1 MPKQRYACELCQ
13 RPLRNLGEAKTNHDR
28 ACSGFKRLH
37 LMHVSRVQEDFAAR
51 AKTHHD
57 VSASPPP
64 APPGPAQVIPI
75 DDAPPVKR
83 KSGLPARR
91 TRVPAKFN
99 DAAPPPAPR
108 LRRLRSALTN
118 PGVGPVSLP
127 PSQSQPEIDAAP
139 PAAPS
144 QQWLQTEPN
153 EFGLYKVYPRRPTHD
168 PDAFVQPKDLYRVAQ
183 HDERSSE
190 SIPLPT
196 EPWFYPFP
204 NPSVAHL
211 IKYHVEEE
219 NPQSIA
225 GFDRFIQSILLPNAE
240 AQSDGVSLSELP
252 TPFSTQKFLDKL
264 DKHGVEPLGINDK
277 WSRGAVMLKLPCVGV
292 HQAESNAPVFIVD
305 NIYYR
310 PLLDPIQEVLQ
321 GPLFQQLH
329 TTPFSLRAAPGP
341 QNGTMPETMPN
352 FVTEELPTIVDEHG
366 LPPLPKNH
374 EEVFGEI
381 YTSAAMLEAYHA
393 IPQPPPP
400 QTADDPVESIVLA
413 LMEWSDATHL
423 AQFGTASLWPAYTF
437 FGNHPKDFRGKPTSK
452 AGFHQAYFASL
463 PDSVRDSYRQ
473 QYGCDMPDEVYTH
486 LKRELIHEIWNLLL
500 SDNFMDAY
508 DNGIKIKC
516 WDGIIRLVFPRFFIY
531 GADYPEKV
539 LLATIRS
546 LGGKPCPRCFV
557 EKKKISETGTVNDMK
572 RRKHVRIDN
581 HPRRATI
588 EDARK
593 AMFSNGNSLI
603 GSSLNAILKKD
614 SWNAFSKLDTPKTP
628 FNLFSMFR
636 QIPTFGRAT
645 IRSFSHNVSE
655 LKYAAARDYEDILQ
669 CILPVL
675 EGLFPSHQSLV
686 DQLCFEL
693 ALWHGYAKLC
703 MHTTSSIESFR
714 AATTTLCST
723 IRRFARET
731 ADIKTFELPREER
744 RRTKKKAPSTSPT
757 HVVDGNQERPGKQ
770 RTKKLEKPF
779 NLITYKLHA
788 LPDYPDAIL
797 RFGTTDSTSTQN
809 GELAHRL
816 VKHFYKRTNKRNHVG
831 QIAAHER
838 RRRLMRTMWE
848 NRKRFKSAGSKPVAP
863 AATTVKHILRARSKR
878 QRRLQVALH
887 PEANPRYSA
896 YIPPEQHHYI
906 SNSTRTFWHLADI
919 MGDSTES
926 EDEGDGPPINRME
939 IDPPEQDP
947 VLKDFVRHLK
957 SHLRQRLLNLEDNDI
972 DTQFNDE
979 ELISVV
985 IQGDLIYTHATMRVN
1000 YTTYDVQR
1008 DQDVL
1013 NPRTR
1018 KFLIVHAQDPED
1030 HHRYWYGELL
1040 GIFHCYAVLADQPRK
1055 AERMEFLW
1063 VRWLQRDIS
1072 YPCGFREKR
1081 LPRLSY
1087 MPFQSPDAFGFLD
1100 PMSFEVLISYPRFTM
1115 DGHATI
1121 FQNLR
1126 FSEGQSMTKIGNTIM
1141 LICEV
1146 VDRDMLMRYHTN
1158 AIGHRKVAARFRD
1171 ESDDLEATA
1180 AAEDVEMEDINEER
1194 QLEAPS
1200 MEDDDTGGRGGCR
1213 S

>member
-1 MPKQRYACELCQ
+1 
-13 RPLRNLGEAKTNHDR
+13 
-28 ACSGFKRLH
+28 
-37 LMHVSRVQEDFAAR
+37 
-51 AKTHHD
+51 
-57 VSASPPP
+57 
-64 APPGPAQVIPI
+64 
-75 DDAPPVKR
+75 
-83 KSGLPARR
+83 
-91 TRVPAKFN
+91 
-99 DAAPPPAPR
+99 
-108 LRRLRSALTN
+108 
-118 PGVGPVSLP
+118 
-127 PSQSQPEIDAAP
+127 
-139 PAAPS
+139 
-144 QQWLQTEPN
+144 
-153 EFGLYKVYPRRPTHD
+153 
-168 PDAFVQPKDLYRVAQ
+168 
-183 HDERSSE
+183 
-190 SIPLPT
+190 
-196 EPWFYPFP
+196 
-204 NPSVAHL
+204 
-211 IKYHVEEE
+211 
-219 NPQSIA
+219 
-225 GFDRFIQSILLPNAE
+225 
-240 AQSDGVSLSELP
+240 
-252 TPFSTQKFLDKL
+252 
-264 DKHGVEPLGINDK
+264 
-277 WSRGAVMLKLPCVGV
+277 
-292 HQAESNAPVFIVD
+292 
-305 NIYYR
+305 
-310 PLLDPIQEVLQ
+310 
-321 GPLFQQLH
+321 
-329 TTPFSLRAAPGP
+329 
-341 QNGTMPETMPN
+341 
-352 FVTEELPTIVDEHG
+352 
-366 LPPLPKNH
+366 
-374 EEVFGEI
+374 
-381 YTSAAMLEAYHA
+381 
-393 IPQPPPP
+393 
-400 QTADDPVESIVLA
+400 
-413 LMEWSDATHL
+413 
-423 AQFGTASLWPAYTF
+423 
-437 FGNHPKDFRGKPTSK
+437 
-452 AGFHQAYFASL
+452 
-463 PDSVRDSYRQ
+463 
-473 QYGCDMPDEVYTH
+473 
-486 LKRELIHEIWNLLL
+486 
-500 SDNFMDAY
+500 
-508 DNGIKIKC
+508 
-516 WDGIIRLVFPRFFIY
+516 
-531 GADYPEKV
+531 
-539 LLATIRS
+539 
-546 LGGKPCPRCFV
+546 
-557 EKKKISETGTVNDMK
+557 
-572 RRKHVRIDN
+572 
-581 HPRRATI
+581 
-588 EDARK
+588 
-593 AMFSNGNSLI
+593 MFSNGNSLI

-614 SWNAFSKLDTPKTP
+614 SWVPTRNAFSKLDTPKTP
-628 FNLFSMFR
+628 FNLFSMFVPDLLHE
-636 QIPTFGRAT
+636 IELGVAKSIITNLISGFAKFLPSVVAT

-693 ALWHGYAKLC
+693 ALWHGYAKLR

-757 HVVDGNQERPGKQ
+757 HVVDGSAAGVSTQSSTVPSSTRPPATKRGPGKQ

-809 GELAHRL
+809 VNSCHILMGRFDSLPR
-816 VKHFYKRTNKRNHVG
+816 RTNKRNHVG

-863 AATTVKHILRARSKR
+863 AATTVKHISRARSKR

-979 ELISVV
+979 ELISIV
-985 IQGDLIYTHATMRVN
+985 IQGDLIYTHATLRVN

-1100 PMSFEVLISYPRFTM
+1100 PRDVVRGAHLIPAFHHGRTRDYLPKS
-1115 DGHATI
+1115 AI
-1121 FQNLR
+1121 LR
-1126 FSEGQSMTKIGNTIM
+1126 RTEHDEDWKYYYSNM
-1141 LICEV
+1141 V

-1200 MEDDDTGGRGGCR
+1200 MEDDDTEGEEGADLEYVDGQSGSDSESDSTQGSDDDASLHGDEAIRVSLGFDN
-1213 S
+1213 SS